1 MSGLSVGSVV
11 PDFALATLDGQM
23 IALSDFRGQ
32 RLLAFMWAS
41 W

>member
-1 MSGLSVGSVV
+1 MSPVQIGAVA
-11 PDFALATLDGQM
+11 PDFALPTLDGHM
-23 IALSDFRGQ
+23 IRLSGYRGQ